1 MDQYLEKLEV
11 FYDEKM
17 KYLTKKDKFIKCQT
31 CEDEKIFH
39 ESKDEL
45 ILSCGP
51 GKDGK
56 CGPQIK
62 IRLPKYIHYVNRINE
77 LKETLNDE
85 YNWDILQRYFD
96 KSEEAKKSE
105 ENREKINEEIE
116 RIEKLYFEKNMALK
130 KEQIQVF
137 YDGRINKTKEC
148 KNIINQLNN
157 TDDEEQ
163 KASLRK
169 KYILLVG
176 EINNEYEQIQEL
188 MKDMNPFLIDQEPE
202 VTILH
207 NTHEYKKEKKKSP
220 YTRPAPEFN
229 DKILIDA
236 ILETFINNKGIMSRE
251 EYNELKGEYK
261 TKWGTTL
268 FYNLQINKSKKHPWK
283 KKEQEKYGDI
293 IEEPKSTD
301 PDRIKLTE
309 KWMKY
314 LKINQF
320 KEGIKVSWTYKEK
333 KKMGVIKKIKGKG
346 ALVVEEKGK
355 EKVRQLKDLS
365 IED

>member
-31 CEDEKIFH
+31 CENGKIFH

-45 ILSCGP
+45 ILSCGS
-51 GKDGK
+51 GKDDK

-62 IRLPKYIHYVNRINE
+62 IQLPKYTHYVNRIDE
-77 LKETLNDE
+77 LKNDLNDK
-85 YNWDILQRYFD
+85 YNWEILQKYLD
-96 KSEEAKKSE
+96 VSEEAKNFE

-137 YDGRINKTKEC
+137 YYERINKTKEC
-148 KNIINQLNN
+148 KEIINKLNDN
-157 TDDEEQ
+157 DNKESKDE
-163 KASLRK
+163 LRK

-188 MKDMNPFLIDQEPE
+188 LKDMNPFLIDQEPE

-207 NTHEYKKEKKKSP
+207 NTHEYKKEKKKSSN
-220 YTRPAPEFN
+220 REF
-229 DKILIDA
+229 DEILIDK
-236 ILETFINNKGIMSRE
+236 ILETFIKNAGFLTKEDYYKIRGKHTTPWGNSLFRHLQNKGER
-251 EYNELKGEYK
+251 
-261 TKWGTTL
+261 
-268 FYNLQINKSKKHPWK
+268 PWK
-283 KKEQEKYGDI
+283 QKEQKKYGDI
-293 IEEPKSTD
+293 IEEPKSKD

-309 KWMKY
+309 QWIKY
-314 LKINQF
+314 LIKEFKI
-320 KEGIKVSWTYKEK
+320 GMKVSWIYKEK
-333 KKMGVIKKIKGKG
+333 KKMGVIKELKGKG
-346 ALVVEEKGK
+346 ALVVDERGK
-355 EKVRQLKDLS
+355 EKVRQLNKLM